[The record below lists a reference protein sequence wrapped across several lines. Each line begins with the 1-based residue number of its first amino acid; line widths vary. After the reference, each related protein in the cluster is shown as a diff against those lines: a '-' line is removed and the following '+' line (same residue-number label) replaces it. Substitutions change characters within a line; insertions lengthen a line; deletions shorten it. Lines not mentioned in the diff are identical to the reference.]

1 MTINGLTNFFKTKI
15 LFKFL
20 IFVIFV
26 FAFTI
31 YNSPK
36 ARENLFYLVETKIF
50 YRQIPPVYND
60 DDFKSMEPN
69 KVCGFLNSLQLTGNS
84 YSRNHYFDFACESQI
99 LVSADSSWNI
109 QYVVSGKLF
118 NASSIV
124 LKIDFLKT
132 EAKYD
137 NVKEMIPFVDQLFK
151 KMTGNGIPDVVKLS
165 ILSMEP
171 NDLKLSND
179 ISVKVLPAQ
188 ESISLIFY

>member
-20 IFVIFV
+20 ILVIFV

-31 YNSPK
+31 YNSSK
-36 ARENLFYLVETKIF
+36 ARDNLFYLIETRIF
-50 YRQIPPVYND
+50 YREIPPVYND

-69 KVCGFLNSLQLTGNS
+69 KVCGFLNKFQLSGTS
-84 YSRNHYFDFACESQI
+84 YSRNHYFDFACESPT
-99 LVSADSSWNI
+99 LVASDSSWNI
-109 QYVVSGKLF
+109 QYVVAGKIF

-124 LKIDFLKT
+124 LKMDFLKPS
-132 EAKYD
+132 EKYD
-137 NVKEMIPFVDQLFK
+137 NVKEMMPFVNQLFNS
-151 KMTGNGIPDVVKLS
+151 MTGNNAPDIIRLS

-171 NDLKLSND
+171 INLKLSND
-179 ISVKVLPAQ
+179 VSVKVVATK

>member
-20 IFVIFV
+20 ILVIFV

-31 YNSPK
+31 YNSSK
-36 ARENLFYLVETKIF
+36 ARDNLFYLIETRIF
-50 YRQIPPVYND
+50 YREIPPVYND

-69 KVCGFLNSLQLTGNS
+69 KVCGFLDKFQLSGTS
-84 YSRNHYFDFACESQI
+84 YSRSHYFDFACESPT
-99 LVSADSSWNI
+99 LVASDSSWNI
-109 QYVVSGKLF
+109 QYVVAGKVF

-124 LKIDFLKT
+124 LKMDFLKPS
-132 EAKYD
+132 EKYD
-137 NVKEMIPFVDQLFK
+137 NVKEMMPFVNQLFK
-151 KMTGNGIPDVVKLS
+151 SMTGNDAPDIIRLS

-171 NDLKLSND
+171 INLKLSND
-179 ISVKVLPAQ
+179 VSVKVVATK